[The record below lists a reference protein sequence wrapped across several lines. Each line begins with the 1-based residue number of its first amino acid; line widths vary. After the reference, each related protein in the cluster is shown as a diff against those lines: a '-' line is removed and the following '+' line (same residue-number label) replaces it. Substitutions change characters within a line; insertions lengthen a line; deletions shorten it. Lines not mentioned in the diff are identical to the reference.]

1 MVHHTSNLV
10 FFFFCHCQIAQL
22 DSRARFPVCL
32 AAAIALQCLLA
43 WLRKIPG
50 GFGLGGSFSLLFFF
64 FFPLSICLFVKVLKR
79 WFGFDSFSS
88 QPRKLWDQSAQ
99 RLCFSGL
106 LALPCL
112 WGREPRCLLQ
122 SPSRMAFLFIGDF
135 KMSLIRISPKF
146 KPSNF
151 SLKQNHL
158 SMQYLCT

>member
-10 FFFFCHCQIAQL
+10 FFFFLPLPDCTVRQQGTL
-22 DSRARFPVCL
+22 S
-32 AAAIALQCLLA
+32 CLLSCSHCTSVFTSMVEKNSRRV
-43 WLRKIPG
+43 WFG
-50 GFGLGGSFSLLFFF
+50 GFVFFTFFF